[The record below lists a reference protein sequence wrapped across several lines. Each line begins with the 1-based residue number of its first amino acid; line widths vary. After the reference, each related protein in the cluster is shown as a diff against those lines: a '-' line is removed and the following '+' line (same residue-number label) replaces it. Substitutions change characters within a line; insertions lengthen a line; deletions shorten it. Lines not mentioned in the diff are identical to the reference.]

1 MEDTEK
7 ATVPAWFWTVAVIAL
22 LWEAMGCFAYLG
34 QVTMTP
40 AEMAALP
47 PAERDIWRAMPAWL
61 DGVYAVAVWV
71 GLTGALGL
79 LLRRRWAR
87 ICFIVS
93 LVAVLIQFG
102 WTFVATP
109 VLTTVGP
116 VAAGLPLLIIVIA
129 VALVWLSGLAIQR
142 GWLR

>member
-1 MEDTEK
+1 MDDTGK
-7 ATVPAWFWTVAVIAL
+7 ITIPAWFWAVAVIAL

-34 QVTMTP
+34 QMTMTP
-40 AEMAALP
+40 EQMAALP

-61 DGVYAVAVWV
+61 SGVYAVAVWV

-109 VLTTVGP
+109 ILTTIGP
-116 VAAGLPLLIIVIA
+116 VAAGFPLLIIV
-129 VALVWLSGLAIQR
+129 VAALLAWFSGKAIQW